1 MFTCKQGASPF
12 FPAAWVVIC
21 SLCFAASDKVSA
33 GSNIVYLEGRALC
46 ARPPCTLSELTQYSD
61 VSERAR
67 CAFCGSEY
75 DAVEQN
81 FSCEQGATFCVR

>member
-67 CAFCGSEY
+67 CAFVAASMM
-75 DAVEQN
+75 Q
-81 FSCEQGATFCVR
+81 